1 MALRLN
7 GGANSWFQATPF
19 GQIAPPL
26 SLACWF
32 NVPDVTANYMLVGLG
47 NPSTGERIAI
57 QASGNVAADPVRAI
71 HSDVSTTAVA
81 LTTTGFAAN
90 TWHHAAGVFR
100 TNSTRRVFL
109 NGAGEGA
116 DATARGSVATVRAT
130 IGRNPNNSAIDV
142 LNGLVAHGA
151 IWGKALEIEEVRA
164 LASGVHPLRVAPS
177 ALVGF
182 WPLEDDASSLVN
194 PARPMAPQ
202 TGASW
207 AWAPGPPVE
216 PAPPRRTFVRLLV
229 PQAGGVGTLAGSAA
243 GIGTAQGTLRATRAL
258 SGSAGGVGATAATL
272 RATRRMVASGAGI
285 GTTSAGLSARRRL
298 AATVVG
304 FGTAS
309 AALRAIRGLSA
320 TATGLGAAIATL
332 SIAGATTPAP
342 RRRRVQVAAIPRVL
356 VVPAASRIAAIPAMS
371 RVVIA

>member
-19 GQIAPPL
+19 GQITPPL

-32 NVPDVTANYMLVGLG
+32 NVPDVTANYLLLGLG
-47 NPSTGERIAI
+47 NPATGERIAI
-57 QASGNVAADPVRAI
+57 QASGNVAGDPVRAI
-71 HSDVSTTAVA
+71 HSDVSNTAVA

-90 TWHHAAGVFR
+90 TWNHATGVFR

-116 DATARGSVATVRAT
+116 DATARGSVATLRAT
-130 IGRNPNNSAIDV
+130 VGRNPNNSAIDV

-151 IWGKALEIEEVRA
+151 IWGKALELDEVRA
-164 LASGVHPLRVAPS
+164 LASGIHPLRVAPS

-182 WPLEDDASSLVN
+182 WPLEGDATNLLN

-216 PAPPRRTFVRLLV
+216 PAPRRTFVRLLL
-229 PQAGGVGTLAGSAA
+229 PQPGGVAALAGSAA
-243 GIGTAQGTLRATRAL
+243 GNGVAQGTLSATRAL
-258 SGSAGGVGATAATL
+258 FGNAGGVGTAVATL
-272 RATRRMVASGAGI
+272 RATRRLVASGAGI
-285 GTTSAGLSARRRL
+285 GAASAGLSARRRL
-298 AATVVG
+298 VATVAGVG
-304 FGTAS
+304 AAAGT
-309 AALRAIRGLSA
+309 LRAIRGLSA
-320 TATGLGAAIATL
+320 TATGIGTAIGTL
-332 SIAGATTPAP
+332 SIAGTTTPAP

-356 VVPAASRIAAIPAMS
+356 VFAAAPRIAAVPAASRIVTA
-371 RVVIA
+371 

>member
-19 GQIAPPL
+19 GQITPPL

-32 NVPDVTANYMLVGLG
+32 NVPDVTANYLLLGLG
-47 NPSTGERIAI
+47 NPATGERIAI

-71 HSDVSTTAVA
+71 HSDVSNTAVA

-90 TWHHAAGVFR
+90 TWNHATGVFR

-116 DATARGSVATVRAT
+116 DATARGAVATLRAT
-130 IGRNPNNSAIDV
+130 VGRNPNNSAVDV

-151 IWGKALEIEEVRA
+151 IWGKALELDEVRA

-182 WPLEDDASSLVN
+182 WPLEADATNLMN

-202 TGASW
+202 VGASW

-216 PAPPRRTFVRLLV
+216 PAPRRTFVWLLLL
-229 PQAGGVGTLAGSAA
+229 QAGGMASLAGSAA
-243 GIGTAQGTLRATRAL
+243 GIGSGQGALTATRAL
-258 SGSAGGVGATAATL
+258 LGTSGGVGTAAATL
-272 RATRRMVASGAGI
+272 RATRRLVASGAGI

-298 AATVVG
+298 VANVAGVGAAG
-304 FGTAS
+304 G
-309 AALRAIRGLSA
+309 ALQAVRGMAA
-320 TATGLGAAIATL
+320 TATGIGAALGTL
-332 SIAGATTPAP
+332 TIAGATAPAP

-356 VVPAASRIAAIPAMS
+356 VVPADRRVTAVPAASRIVTA
-371 RVVIA
+371 